1 VIVTA
6 VYVIPENV
14 REAKYMMITIQSGIL
29 QDRLFQF

>member
-1 VIVTA
+1 VIVIA

-29 QDRLFQF
+29 QYRLFQF